1 MIISEKYIEY
11 LMIKKLE
18 KLKWRININ
27 NNPDVFMQSPKHNWE
42 KINLKGLL
50 PDFILYSYNQPI
62 AIIEVK
68 KPYSIEKDWEEQTR
82 EYAKRLRARFI
93 IFYDG
98 IEFWIQD
105 VKTDKIL
112 PYNDMVSK
120 KVLNNWKIDKTVSF
134 KKYWKNN
141 LTEKQYIFNKEW
153 EQYRKRKRR

>member
-93 IFYDG
+93 IFLM
-98 IEFWIQD
+98 E
-105 VKTDKIL
+105 
-112 PYNDMVSK
+112 
-120 KVLNNWKIDKTVSF
+120 LNFEYKMWRQIKF
-134 KKYWKNN
+134 Y
-141 LTEKQYIFNKEW
+141 LTMIW
-153 EQYRKRKRR
+153 